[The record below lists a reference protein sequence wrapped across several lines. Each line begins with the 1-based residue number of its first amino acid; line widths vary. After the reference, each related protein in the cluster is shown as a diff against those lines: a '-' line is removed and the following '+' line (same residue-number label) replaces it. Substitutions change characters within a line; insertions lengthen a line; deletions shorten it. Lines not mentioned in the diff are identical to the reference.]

1 MAYVMTLKQGE
12 DFYVNDV
19 RFVLTEIVSSAA
31 VKIQRD
37 SDGKLFQM
45 ADGEVHQI
53 APLTSAFVGT
63 RGSTTAASMAVSA
76 PKSVSIDPGVSVSR
90 ERRPH
95 KDPKFKLRRFPASSR
110 VM

>member
-53 APLTSAFVGT
+53 APLDVCLRWHAW
-63 RGSTTAASMAVSA
+63 
-76 PKSVSIDPGVSVSR
+76 IDNCGEHGGKRAQVR
-90 ERRPH
+90 I
-95 KDPKFKLRRFPASSR
+95 D
-110 VM
+110 

>member
-1 MAYVMTLKQGE
+1 VAYVMTLKQGE

-45 ADGEVHQI
+45 A
-53 APLTSAFVGT
+53 
-63 RGSTTAASMAVSA
+63 ASMAVSA
-76 PKSVSIDPGVSVSR
+76 HKSVSIDPGVSYR
-90 ERRPH
+90 ENGGHTKIPN
-95 KDPKFKLRRFPASSR
+95 SN
-110 VM
+110 